1 MKLIK
6 SLENR
11 EILLKET
18 VRKIT
23 GQEGGFLNFLRPLI
37 TAGLPLM
44 KNVLTPLAKS
54 ILILFGLTAAA
65 SAADAAI
72 QRKIQRSDKT
82 ALIISNEE
90 MEEAMETVNA
100 EMVTYFD
107 SFGVEYVPKEI
118 RNFI

>member
-37 TAGLPLM
+37 TAGLPLI
-44 KNVLTPLAKS
+44 KNVPTPLAKI

-72 QRKIQRSDKT
+72 QRKI
-82 ALIISNEE
+82 
-90 MEEAMETVNA
+90 
-100 EMVTYFD
+100 
-107 SFGVEYVPKEI
+107 
-118 RNFI
+118 